1 MQGSMQLIELI
12 IQLLALLFVNLEY
25 LYFILVA
32 NHKIFIEFTFSVLFI
47 IIIMIRKNK
56 NQLNE
61 TIIYSLQ
68 KMYLNF
74 IN

>member
-1 MQGSMQLIELI
+1 MQLIELI